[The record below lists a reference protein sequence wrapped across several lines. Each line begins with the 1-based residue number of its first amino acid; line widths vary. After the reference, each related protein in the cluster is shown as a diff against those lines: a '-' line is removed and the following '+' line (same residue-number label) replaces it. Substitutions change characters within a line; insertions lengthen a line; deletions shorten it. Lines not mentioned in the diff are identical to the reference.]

1 MQDPKMTDSKGQPV
15 AVGDIIRIVSLS
27 KQFIKSFPEEERI
40 LIESMA
46 GNFFKIVDVDEYGQ
60 PCVVKEWHDEHG
72 MLQTHV
78 IALDPEE
85 MEKV

>member
-15 AVGDIIRIVSLS
+15 AVGDIVRIVSLS
-27 KQFIKSFPEEERI
+27 KHFIKSFPVEERI
-40 LIESMA
+40 LIESMV
-46 GNFFKIVDVDEYGQ
+46 GNFFKIYDVDEYGQ

-72 MLQTHV
+72 IVQTHV